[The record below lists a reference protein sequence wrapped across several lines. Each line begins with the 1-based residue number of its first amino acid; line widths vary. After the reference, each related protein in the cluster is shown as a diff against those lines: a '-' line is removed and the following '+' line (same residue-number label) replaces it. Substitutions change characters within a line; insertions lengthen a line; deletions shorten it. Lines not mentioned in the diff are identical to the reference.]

1 MYNTW
6 QYFMLVKGMLFTGS
20 KIVWKFFSRSFLVIF
35 SDTFCKKKLESFLP
49 ILPPFAQKQYH
60 ALWKIIS

>member
-1 MYNTW
+1 
-6 QYFMLVKGMLFTGS
+6 MLVKGMLFTGS

-60 ALWKIIS
+60 AL